1 MSLNCALDVKVT
13 TSFCFLIFSCKVK
26 EDLCVNKTVGETF
39 VLSEKNKNKSYGP
52 KLLNGSVLMTSNT
65 TSKLN

>member
-39 VLSEKNKNKSYGP
+39 VLSEKNKNKSY
-52 KLLNGSVLMTSNT
+52 
-65 TSKLN
+65 